1 MSGGFFG
8 GFGGPGFGG
17 FGSGGPGG
25 FGGGPGGFGFG
36 GPGGFGG
43 GWGKQGGGHGGPGF
57 GGGFGHGA
65 GGRPP
70 LKRAAFVTAA
80 LLLDGPADAAQIVQR
95 VTEATEGAFT
105 PPQDVAELAI
115 GLLAG
120 RGVVTVDNG
129 VATLTE
135 LGKTCWPGAASAARP
150 LRHSSSGQP
159 SSATSSRSAGSWR
172 ARRAGPH
179 DHLDRHRRAEGAAR
193 RDPDQGAGGLDRR
206 QEDAVPRTC
215 RGLIGL
221 SSSHWPHEPPLGTAQ
236 PLLNPDSACDI
247 AFAVAASVS
256 AAVPA

>member
-8 GFGGPGFGG
+8 GSGGPGFGG
-17 FGSGGPGG
+17 P
-25 FGGGPGGFGFG
+25 GGPGGFGFG

-43 GWGKQGGGHGGPGF
+43 GPGGFGGFGGGWGKQGGGHGG
-57 GGGFGHGA
+57 GGFGPGG

-120 RGVVTVDNG
+120 RGVVSVDNG

-135 LGKTCWPGAASAARP
+135 FGQNLLAWRGVSSETAHAFLGRAAKFGDAFKIRREMFEFAGLARTITWTGTDEQKQQLAEARTKVLEAVREAKKT
-150 LRHSSSGQP
+150 L
-159 SSATSSRSAGSWR
+159 
-172 ARRAGPH
+172 
-179 DHLDRHRRAEGAAR
+179 HRVLAE
-193 RDPDQGAGGLDRR
+193 D
-206 QEDAVPRTC
+206 
-215 RGLIGL
+215 
-221 SSSHWPHEPPLGTAQ
+221 
-236 PLLNPDSACDI
+236 
-247 AFAVAASVS
+247 
-256 AAVPA
+256 